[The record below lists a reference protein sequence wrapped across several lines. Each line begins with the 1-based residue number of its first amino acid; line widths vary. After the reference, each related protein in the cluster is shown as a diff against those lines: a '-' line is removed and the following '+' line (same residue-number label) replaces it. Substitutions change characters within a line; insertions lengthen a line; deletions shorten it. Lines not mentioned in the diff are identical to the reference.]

1 MSTCL
6 YIQHAFSTCTSVQ
19 YVQGRRSCGGYA
31 GRRPRPQSLHWRA
44 LSHSLRFLLCS
55 HSLAADPLVMTRCPH
70 HHSPCM
76 PARPC
81 SCHDKMPPRSLHAH
95 NSTVVAPA
103 HTLADVRAPAVVADV
118 PAAVVLAFA
127 ADPHYLSRPWL
138 LPRPP
143 PLSPSPASHFPA
155 ACCTRG
161 TRGTCPS
168 PARYPHRA
176 GHRAGLPPP
185 AAPPGCPRHLRWRLP
200 PRLE

>member
-55 HSLAADPLVMTRCPH
+55 HLLAADPLVMTRCPH

-127 ADPHYLSRPWL
+127 ADPHYLAARAPH
-138 LPRPP
+138 LPGTHTV
-143 PLSPSPASHFPA
+143 PATVPA
-155 ACCTRG
+155 
-161 TRGTCPS
+161 
-168 PARYPHRA
+168 
-176 GHRAGLPPP
+176 
-185 AAPPGCPRHLRWRLP
+185 CPRLLLRQDALVICAGASLRA
-200 PRLE
+200 

>member
-55 HSLAADPLVMTRCPH
+55 HLLAADPLVMTRCPH

-81 SCHDKMPPRSLHAH
+81 SCHDKMPPRSLHSH

-143 PLSPSPASHFPA
+143 PS
-155 ACCTRG
+155 
-161 TRGTCPS
+161 
-168 PARYPHRA
+168 
-176 GHRAGLPPP
+176 PPP
-185 AAPPGCPRHLRWRLP
+185 RPPIFLLHAAHAALAARAPHLPGTHTVPATVPACPRLLLRQDALVICAGASLRA
-200 PRLE
+200 